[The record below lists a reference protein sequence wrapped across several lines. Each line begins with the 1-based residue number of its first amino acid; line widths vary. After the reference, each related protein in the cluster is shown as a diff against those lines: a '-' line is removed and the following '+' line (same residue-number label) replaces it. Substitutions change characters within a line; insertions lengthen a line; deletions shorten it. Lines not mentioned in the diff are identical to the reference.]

1 MTEEKEYWVIT
12 SSEGALGPYPDW
24 ESAYIFASINLGQE
38 GWTITTT
45 S

>member
-1 MTEEKEYWVIT
+1 MSYWVIT
-12 SSEGALGPYPDW
+12 SDERAYGPYEDYAG
-24 ESAYIFASINLGQE
+24 AYEFASTNLGME